1 MENKVLKIKERK
13 LIVALRKQNT
23 QNIMNVSKNQKI
35 PKSTLYDIMHKL
47 QRNDILRQIAKIS
60 FEKIGFPI
68 KTFFVIRTEPQYKDK
83 LKQFLLSQKN
93 VNNIHSINNKS
104 SFHIEC
110 IFRNQKDAESFLE
123 ELEEQTPLTQLSVY
137 NLLETIQ
144 EEKFLTEETH
154 FE

>member
-1 MENKVLKIKERK
+1 MLNNKEKK
-13 LIVALRKQNT
+13 LITALRKQDT
-23 QNIMNVSKNQKI
+23 QNIMNVAKNHEI
-35 PKSTLYDIMHKL
+35 PKSTLYDMIHKL
-47 QRNDILRQIAKIS
+47 QRTEVIKQITKIS

-68 KTFFVIRTEPQYKDK
+68 KVFFIIRTELQSRDK
-83 LKQFLLSQKN
+83 LRYFLTTQKN
-93 VNNIHSINNKS
+93 VNNIHLINNKS

-110 IFRNQKDAESFLE
+110 IFRNQRDVENFLE
-123 ELEEQTPLTQLSVY
+123 ELEEQTPLAQLSVY